1 MDNSK
6 IKTVGTREE
15 VYKGLASRTAGNLQ
29 KNDIIEKIIGNRK
42 LYISKKISEKMKE
55 NINIFRTNN
64 PNFFKSMHK
73 KTIVANNIESNNKD
87 INNKDVNNKD
97 VNNKDVNNQNVNKKN
112 LDKEELNKKNLNKE
126 DLNKKKSKI
135 IKTQK
140 LMFKEKDNS
149 FKTVYYPELQ
159 GMNLNKIKEEL
170 RQEEAEEDFG
180 TIIPKQNIN
189 TSFTIE
195 EFPEINND
203 DFE

>member
-1 MDNSK
+1 MANSK

-73 KTIVANNIESNNKD
+73 KTIVANNVES
-87 INNKDVNNKD
+87 NNKD
-97 VNNKDVNNQNVNKKN
+97 VNNKDVNNQNANN
-112 LDKEELNKKNLNKE
+112 QNGSNNQNINKKNLNKE

>member
-1 MDNSK
+1 
-6 IKTVGTREE
+6 
-15 VYKGLASRTAGNLQ
+15 
-29 KNDIIEKIIGNRK
+29 
-42 LYISKKISEKMKE
+42 MKE

-97 VNNKDVNNQNVNKKN
+97 VNNQNSSNNQNNSNNQNV
-112 LDKEELNKKNLNKE
+112 NKKNLNKE

-195 EFPEINND
+195 EFEKNLFNN
-203 DFE
+203 FSRFIMMKC

>member
-73 KTIVANNIESNNKD
+73 KTIVANNVES
-87 INNKDVNNKD
+87 NNKD
-97 VNNKDVNNQNVNKKN
+97 VNNKDVNNQNTNN
-112 LDKEELNKKNLNKE
+112 QNGSNNQNINKKNLNKE

>member
-1 MDNSK
+1 MENSK

-87 INNKDVNNKD
+87 INNKDVNNQNSS
-97 VNNKDVNNQNVNKKN
+97 NNQNNSNNQNV
-112 LDKEELNKKNLNKE
+112 NKKNLNKE

>member
-1 MDNSK
+1 MENSK

-87 INNKDVNNKD
+87 
-97 VNNKDVNNQNVNKKN
+97 VNNQNTNNQNGSNNQNINKK
-112 LDKEELNKKNLNKE
+112 KLNKE

-140 LMFKEKDNS
+140 LMFKEKDNA

>member
-1 MDNSK
+1 MENSK

-73 KTIVANNIESNNKD
+73 KTIVANNVES
-87 INNKDVNNKD
+87 NNKD
-97 VNNKDVNNQNVNKKN
+97 VNNKDVNNQNANN
-112 LDKEELNKKNLNKE
+112 QNGSNNQNINKKNLNKE